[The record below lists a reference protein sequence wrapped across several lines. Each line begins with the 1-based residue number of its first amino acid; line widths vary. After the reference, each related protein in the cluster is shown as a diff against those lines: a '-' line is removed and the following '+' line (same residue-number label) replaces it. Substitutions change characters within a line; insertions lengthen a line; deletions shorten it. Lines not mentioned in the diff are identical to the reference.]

1 MAMSSGEFHTTPRLQ
16 QDSTMQREPASE
28 PAMSHFQFFWDGDVS
43 CLCFS
48 LFEFEIRVR
57 SKVISSCVDVMLG
70 HNVDQV
76 HVEQGP
82 RQPAEFPEQLLV
94 ICDIVRGVAFHP
106 QVVNL
111 FFATNTILHF
121 DQALLKCDGSN
132 GADVLRDRSQPTLGR
147 NKRIFLVLDFSESS
161 KLHCKRHFVS
171 FIKAFWSVQQVL
183 FRADNAH

>member
-1 MAMSSGEFHTTPRLQ
+1 MSFTQHPDCSKTVPCSASPRPSPRCLTFSFFGMGMFHVCASLCLNLKFVFV
-16 QDSTMQREPASE
+16 QR
-28 PAMSHFQFFWDGDVS
+28 
-43 CLCFS
+43 
-48 LFEFEIRVR
+48 
-57 SKVISSCVDVMLG
+57 SSPP
-70 HNVDQV
+70 VDQV
-76 HVEQGP
+76 HVEQGQ

>member
-1 MAMSSGEFHTTPRLQ
+1 
-16 QDSTMQREPASE
+16 
-28 PAMSHFQFFWDGDVS
+28 MSHFQFFWDGDVS

-94 ICDIVRGVAFHP
+94 ICDIVRGAAFHP
-106 QVVNL
+106 RVVNL

-132 GADVLRDRSQPTLGR
+132 GVEVLRDRSQPTLGW
-147 NKRIFLVLDFSESS
+147 NKSIFLVLDFSESS
-161 KLHCKRHFVS
+161 KLHCKRLFVS
-171 FIKAFWSVQQVL
+171 FFKAFWNVQ
-183 FRADNAH
+183 